1 MPGRWISTVGGEWGE
16 EGLRDRGQRGGLV
29 DVSKQERRK
38 NVRLDCLCMKER
50 KTRAG
55 GLAVGV
61 LFQSLFVVTG
71 HEVSHQD
78 DPVFPTAHH
87 LWLCSPHPI
96 FPFPDTSCPNLST
109 PLGIFWLAWID
120 LETCLLAIM
129 SFHSFILLLFLFF
142 KKTK

>member
-16 EGLRDRGQRGGLV
+16 EGLRDRGQRGGLI

-38 NVRLDCLCMKER
+38 NVRLDCVCMKER

-78 DPVFPTAHH
+78 DPVFSNCPPPVA
-87 LWLCSPHPI
+87 LFPSSAPHISLP
-96 FPFPDTSCPNLST
+96 
-109 PLGIFWLAWID
+109 
-120 LETCLLAIM
+120 
-129 SFHSFILLLFLFF
+129 
-142 KKTK
+142 

>member
-16 EGLRDRGQRGGLV
+16 EGLRDRAQRGELM

-38 NVRLDCLCMKER
+38 NVRLDCVCMKER

-61 LFQSLFVVTG
+61 LFHSLFVVTG

-78 DPVFPTAHH
+78 DPVFPIAHH
-87 LWLCSPHPI
+87 LWLFFPSLPPHISLP
-96 FPFPDTSCPNLST
+96 
-109 PLGIFWLAWID
+109 
-120 LETCLLAIM
+120 
-129 SFHSFILLLFLFF
+129 
-142 KKTK
+142 